1 MMTFI
6 TLLGL
11 WLAHCFGRANADST
25 FRRCFCRLC
34 LDWFSRWFLSTP
46 ISLLL

>member
-11 WLAHCFGRANADST
+11 WLAHCFGRANADLT

>member
-1 MMTFI
+1 MTFS

-11 WLAHCFGRANADST
+11 WLARFFGRANVDST
-25 FRRCFCRLC
+25 FHRCFCRLC
-34 LDWFSRWFLSTP
+34 LDWFSRWFLFTP